1 MEPRLASDCS
11 FGCFNAQLSG
21 LPSPGLVFLL
31 PVVVLE
37 RVWLPQELT
46 EDLSKLTAAAF
57 RMKMRFK
64 NVYITICGCKQK
76 LKHNAHFSSQF
87 ELHDMV

>member
-37 RVWLPQELT
+37 RVLLPQELT

-57 RMKMRFK
+57 RMKMRF
-64 NVYITICGCKQK
+64 
-76 LKHNAHFSSQF
+76 LKKCIYNYMWMQSEIKAQRSFF
-87 ELHDMV
+87 LPI